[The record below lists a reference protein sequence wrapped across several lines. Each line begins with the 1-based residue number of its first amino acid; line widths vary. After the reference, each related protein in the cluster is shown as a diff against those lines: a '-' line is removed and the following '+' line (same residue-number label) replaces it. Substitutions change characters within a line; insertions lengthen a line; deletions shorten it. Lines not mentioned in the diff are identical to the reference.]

1 VLQTT
6 TIPDVVYR
14 IATATAN
21 QSLWAED
28 TKAIVQNNKLY
39 CGNRKYV
46 LSPTHSFLT
55 VLGDDIHLYSV
66 DPADE
71 GEYLVTIRISLVD
84 FPLVP
89 SIDV

>member
-1 VLQTT
+1 M
-6 TIPDVVYR
+6 
-14 IATATAN
+14 
-21 QSLWAED
+21 
-28 TKAIVQNNKLY
+28 QNNKLY

-71 GEYLVTIRISLVD
+71 GEYLVTITISLVD

-89 SIDV
+89 SIDVKFKAIIECEVFSIDVII